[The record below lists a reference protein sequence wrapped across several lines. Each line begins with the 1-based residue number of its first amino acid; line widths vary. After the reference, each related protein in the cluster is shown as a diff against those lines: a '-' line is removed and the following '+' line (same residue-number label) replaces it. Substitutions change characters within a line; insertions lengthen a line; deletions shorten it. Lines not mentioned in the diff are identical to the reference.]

1 MIACVGRML
10 LAVLVLA
17 ALQSVALAQVAAT
30 EAVTLHGLT
39 FPPLVAGA
47 ERFSLR
53 EYEKENP
60 GLGYSVGYRQPDA
73 VATVY
78 IYDLKQRDIPDDPS
92 APAIKAQFAAASAD
106 VFRTQQQGVYLKVE
120 SRGEFSM
127 ADASGRTRLLCAAF
141 WLTRAGGELASYL
154 CVGGWNNKFVKFR
167 ITGQQQ
173 SQPEAQRFLQ
183 AWVELVWPLS

>member
-1 MIACVGRML
+1 MMSCIGRML
-10 LAVLVLA
+10 LSVFVLVAPQTAAQAQLA
-17 ALQSVALAQVAAT
+17 PA
-30 EAVTLHGLT
+30 EPVTLHGLT
-39 FPPLVAGA
+39 FPATVAGA

-78 IYDLKQRDIPDDPS
+78 VYDLKQHDIPDDPA
-92 APAIKAQFAAASAD
+92 APAIKQQLAAATAD
-106 VFRTQQQGVYLKVE
+106 IFRTQQQGVYLKVE

-127 ADASGRTRLLCAAF
+127 ADARGRTRLLCAAF

-173 SQPEAQRFLQ
+173 SQADAQRFLQ
-183 AWVELVWPLS
+183 AWVDLLWPG

>member
-1 MIACVGRML
+1 MVCIGRML
-10 LAVLVLA
+10 LSALVLA
-17 ALQSVALAQVAAT
+17 ALQCAAVAQVPAT
-30 EAVTLHGLT
+30 QTVTLYGLT
-39 FPPLVAGA
+39 FPPAVADA
-47 ERFSLR
+47 ERFSVR

-60 GLGYSVGYRQPDA
+60 GLGYSVGYRLSDA

-92 APAIKAQFAAASAD
+92 APAIQAQFTAASAD
-106 VFRTQQQGVYLKVE
+106 ILRTQQQGVYLKVE
-120 SRGEFSM
+120 PRGEFSM
-127 ADASGRTRLLCAAF
+127 TDARGRTRLLCGAF
-141 WLTRAGGELASYL
+141 QLTRTGGELASYL

-183 AWVELVWPLS
+183 AWVDLLWPAR

>member
-1 MIACVGRML
+1 ML

-127 ADASGRTRLLCAAF
+127 A
-141 WLTRAGGELASYL
+141 GELASYL

>member
-1 MIACVGRML
+1 MMACVGRML

-17 ALQSVALAQVAAT
+17 ALRSVALAQVSADET
-30 EAVTLHGLT
+30 VTLHGLK
-39 FPPLVAGA
+39 FPPVIAGA
-47 ERFSLR
+47 ERSSLH

-78 IYDLKQRDIPDDPS
+78 VYDLKQRDIPDDPS
-92 APAIKAQFAAASAD
+92 SPVIKAQFAQASAD
-106 VFRTQQQGVYLKVE
+106 IFRTQQQGVYLKVE

-127 ADASGRTRLLCAAF
+127 ADAPGRTRLLCAAF

-183 AWVELVWPLS
+183 AWVDMLWPPS

>member
-1 MIACVGRML
+1 MVGIGRKL
-10 LAVLVLA
+10 LFSLVLA
-17 ALQSVALAQVAAT
+17 ALQSVALAQVPADET
-30 EAVTLHGLT
+30 VTLHGLT
-39 FPPLVAGA
+39 FPPAIAGA

-60 GLGYSVGYRQPDA
+60 GLGYSVGYRWPDA

-106 VFRTQQQGVYLKVE
+106 IFRAQQQGVYLKVE

-127 ADASGRTRLLCAAF
+127 ADARGRARLLCADF
-141 WLTRAGGELASYL
+141 QLTRAGGELASYL
-154 CVGGWNNKFVKFR
+154 CVGGWSNNFVKFR
-167 ITGQQQ
+167 ITAQQQ
-173 SQPEAQRFLQ
+173 SQAEARRFLQ
-183 AWVELVWPLS
+183 AWVDMLWPN

>member
-1 MIACVGRML
+1 MVCIGRML
-10 LAVLVLA
+10 LSVLVLA
-17 ALQSVALAQVAAT
+17 ALQTAALGQLAPT

-39 FPPLVAGA
+39 FPATVAGA

-78 IYDLKQRDIPDDPS
+78 VYDLKQRDVPDDAS

-127 ADASGRTRLLCAAF
+127 ADARGRTRLLCAAF

-173 SQPEAQRFLQ
+173 SQAEAQRFLQ
-183 AWVELVWPLS
+183 AWVDILWPN

>member
-1 MIACVGRML
+1 MACIGRML
-10 LAVLVLA
+10 LSALVLA
-17 ALQSVALAQVAAT
+17 ALHSVALAQVPAT
-30 EAVTLHGLT
+30 QIVTLYGLT
-39 FPPLVAGA
+39 FPPAVADA
-47 ERFSLR
+47 ERLGVR
-53 EYEKENP
+53 EYEKDNP

-106 VFRTQQQGVYLKVE
+106 IFRTQQQGVYLKVE

-127 ADASGRTRLLCAAF
+127 TDARGRTRLLCATF
-141 WLTRAGGELASYL
+141 WLTRTTGEFASDL
-154 CVGGWNNKFVKFR
+154 CVGAWNNKFVKFR

-173 SQPEAQRFLQ
+173 SQAEAQRFLQ
-183 AWVELVWPLS
+183 AWVDLLWPPR